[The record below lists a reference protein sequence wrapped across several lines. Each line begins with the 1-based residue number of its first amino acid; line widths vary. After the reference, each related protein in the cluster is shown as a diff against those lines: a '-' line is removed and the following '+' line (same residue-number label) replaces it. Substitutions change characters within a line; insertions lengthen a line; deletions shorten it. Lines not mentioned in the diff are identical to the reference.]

1 MKLSIIIPFYN
12 TYEYTEELLTRL
24 EPQLNDDVEVLL
36 IDDGTGYVRYA
47 TWFIVH
53 FPGVRVIR
61 TEHRGQSAARNT
73 GINETSGEY
82 IQFLDSDDLVPE
94 YFIQKL
100 LEKIP
105 EGNDLIEYSWEHMPP
120 GRSRFIIRKG
130 MRNPNISVC
139 TRCFKRSFIG
149 NTRFNEL
156 KDATEDE
163 DFARHIGLHDSRV
176 TSSIIEDPMYFY
188 RKHEGSTEDR
198 FRNGKTNTKR
208 IIYFYNEVT
217 SDRAD
222 ILDAIR
228 EEDKKNQVFLMTYR
242 NEIPE
247 LKKYCQV
254 IWPCHIWAH
263 EQKGQ
268 QHIKWIEKPQQ
279 KLQKQQ
285 A

>member
-36 IDDGTGYVRYA
+36 IDDGTGHVRYA
-47 TWFIVH
+47 TWFIVR

-61 TEHRGQSAARNT
+61 TEHQGQSSARNT

-120 GRSRFIIRKG
+120 GRSRFIIHKG

>member
-12 TYEYTEELLTRL
+12 TYEYTEELLTSL
-24 EPQLNDDVEVLL
+24 ESQLVDEVEVML
-36 IDDGTGYVRYA
+36 IDDGTENDKWALRYHE
-47 TWFIVH
+47 H
-53 FPGVRVIR
+53 FPWLKVMR
-61 TEHRGQSAARNT
+61 TEHRGQSTARNI
-73 GINETSGEY
+73 GLNITSGEY
-82 IQFLDSDDLVPE
+82 VQFLDSDDLVPE
-94 YFIQKL
+94 YFVQKL

-120 GRSRFIIRKG
+120 GRSRFIIHKG

-149 NTRFNEL
+149 DTRFNEL

-163 DFARHIGLHDSRV
+163 DFARHIGLHDSKV
-176 TSSIIEDPMYFY
+176 TSSTIEDPMYFY

-198 FRNGKTNTKR
+198 FRNGKTSTKR

-217 SDRAD
+217 SDRTD

-228 EEDKKNQVFLMTYR
+228 EEDKKNQVFLLTYR